1 VQLLVKAARRGVDV
15 RILTNGPASDVRT
28 TWLAGRARYE
38 TLLAAG
44 VRMYEYRATTMHA
57 KTFAVDGVWS
67 AITTMNFDN
76 RSLAYNDEVALL
88 ARDAGLGATVDSLFL
103 EDLRFADEIRLDA
116 FSRRPW
122 TARVLERAAS
132 AIASLL

>member
-1 VQLLVKAARRGVDV
+1 MRG
-15 RILTNGPASDVRT
+15 
-28 TWLAGRARYE
+28 
-38 TLLAAG
+38 AG
-44 VRMYEYRATTMHA
+44 VRRQDDVAGGPRPLRDASCRRRADVRVPAATMHA
-57 KTFAVDGVWS
+57 KTFVVDGLWS

-76 RSLAYNDEVALL
+76 RSLAYNNEVALL
-88 ARDAGLGATVDSLFL
+88 ARDARLGAAVDSLFV

-122 TARVLERAAS
+122 IARVLERAAS